1 MRLNENILELLRE
14 KEAEAVKQTQR
25 GAILQPGAIGD
36 CILTLPLS
44 RFMKQSLKLSEV
56 DMVGNTEYIGILPG
70 RTCIDRVRSIESVD
84 MHKLF
89 INAKEFD
96 LAERDALINFFADY
110 SWIVTFLGEPDSDFE
125 QNLIFTANCSHSA
138 EVITVSAKPSKRFKG
153 HISEFYIRQFMRQ
166 CGLSVRA
173 GKSRLD
179 EVLIRANES
188 DIDMARAQLK
198 EAGIKASEKMVI
210 IQPGSGGRGKCWHVD
225 NFLAVAKKLISD
237 GLQVIFLLG
246 PAELYRLDEAR
257 IRDMQAVAGCMT
269 DLSLAEVLGLLS
281 CADAF
286 LGNDS
291 GITHLAAGLG
301 VKTVAVFGP
310 SNPILYKPAGPAV
323 TILCSDSPD
332 FAERPYPALQQQAVQ
347 ALV

>member
-1 MRLNENILELLRE
+1 
-14 KEAEAVKQTQR
+14 
-25 GAILQPGAIGD
+25 
-36 CILTLPLS
+36 
-44 RFMKQSLKLSEV
+44 MKQSLKLSEV

-70 RTCIDRVRSIESVD
+70 RTCIDRIRSIESVD

-96 LAERDALINFFADY
+96 LADRDALINFFADY

-166 CGLSVRA
+166 CGLSIRA
-173 GKSRLD
+173 VKSRLN

-198 EAGIKASEKMVI
+198 EAGIKASEKIVI

-225 NFLAVAKKLISD
+225 NFLAVSKKLISE

-246 PAELYRLDEAR
+246 PAELDRLDEAR

-332 FAERPYPALQQQAVQ
+332 FAEQPYPVLQQQAVQ